1 MSSVSL
7 INSATDI
14 PGEISLEA
22 EGMDPGETGGANSA
36 ALVRALAKATTA
48 GGGSVTLLKPGTYA
62 VTADTFTPPS
72 NTEFRIGPNVKFS
85 IAGVTVPLTSLASI
99 TTPRPTNVS
108 GASRALL
115 VGDSMAY
122 FTWVQATTA
131 TGVVDNGDGTATITF
146 PGSHNF
152 VVGDPIAVNTAPDR
166 KFNVMDG
173 VVTAR
178 VNSGTFSATY
188 TLGGRT
194 SSVTSATPLAF
205 YQRFTNPQA
214 WFPWLEFLLGQKYV
228 MTMCAAGGADISQAL
243 DLLYKT
249 SPGLYD
255 ECFINIGTNDIYA
268 RGNTFAQVQTDF
280 IKLINAARLYS
291 QNLTVLLIP
300 PRMNTSFGWTAGKR
314 DIHLQINRWL
324 WDYCRTLGITPV
336 DTFRSVAN
344 ALTYI
349 DAVSGEAD
357 PTTNFNSSDGVHPSN
372 LGGIAI
378 ATDVYNAVKNR
389 FGGGTGFKISHAKI
403 ATGTGSFNLL
413 ANSGF
418 TGTGGTKTAGTG
430 SITGNVPDSWTLENT
445 SGSPALTTTISAR
458 TVASDGDAYGNNF
471 QIACVYGGAGT
482 NIYRLINTS
491 SIHASVTAGQSYKLR
506 IPVTLTSVTGMTGIE
521 LVVFGSAGGGGNP
534 SAYALQGTAQVIT
547 QNLTGVLETPAWKA
561 PASGLTSLLCF
572 LRVYH
577 SSGGSTLVV
586 NKPEFVPVV

>member
-1 MSSVSL
+1 MGALIVGSNGDGLRSLSLTPNDPNAANSNTTAIQAALNAGGTVQILGAGTYYVLGDNFNTAANPEVVIAPGVQFSFGGAVGPLVSL
-7 INSATDI
+7 TNSLI
-14 PGEISLEA
+14 R
-22 EGMDPGETGGANSA
+22 NK
-36 ALVRALAKATTA
+36 V
-48 GGGSVTLLKPGTYA
+48 
-62 VTADTFTPPS
+62 
-72 NTEFRIGPNVKFS
+72 
-85 IAGVTVPLTSLASI
+85 
-99 TTPRPTNVS
+99 NVS

-115 VGDSMAY
+115 IGDSMAY

-146 PGSHNF
+146 SGSHSF

-178 VNSGTFSATY
+178 VNSGTFTATY

-194 SSVTSATPLAF
+194 SSVTSATPTAF
-205 YQRFTNPQA
+205 YPRFTNPQA
-214 WFPWLEFLLGQKYV
+214 WYPWLELLLGQKYAL
-228 MTMCAAGGADISQAL
+228 TMCAAGGADTAQAL
-243 DLLYKT
+243 DLLSQTPKAQ
-249 SPGLYD
+249 YD

-268 RGNTFAQVQTDF
+268 RGNTFAQVQTGL

-291 QNLTVLLIP
+291 ANVTVLLIP
-300 PRMNTSFGWTAGKR
+300 PRANTSAAWSAGKR

-349 DAVSGEAD
+349 DAASVEAD
-357 PTTNFNSSDGVHPSN
+357 PTANFNSSDGVHQSN

-378 ATDVYNAVKNR
+378 VTDLYNGVKNR
-389 FGGGTGFKISHAKI
+389 FGGGTGFQFSHAKL

-413 ANSGF
+413 TNPGF
-418 TGTGGTKTAGTG
+418 TGTGGTKTIGTG
-430 SITGNVPDSWTLENT
+430 TITGNVPDSWTLENT
-445 SGSPALTTTISAR
+445 SGSPALTTTIAAR
-458 TVASDGDAYGNNF
+458 SVASNGDAYGNNL

-482 NIYRLINTS
+482 NIYRLINTT
-491 SIHASVTAGQSYKLR
+491 SIHGSVTAGQSYKLR
-506 IPVTLTSVTGMTGIE
+506 LQVSLTSVTGLTGIE

-534 SAYALQGTAQVIT
+534 SAYALQGTAQVIA
-547 QNLTGVLETPAWKA
+547 QNLSGALETPPWTA
-561 PASGLTSLLCF
+561 PASGLTSLLVF

-586 NKPEFVPVV
+586 SKPEFVPVV

>member
-1 MSSVSL
+1 MSASIYGSRGDGAQVLSL
-7 INSATDI
+7 TAN
-14 PGEISLEA
+14 
-22 EGMDPGETGGANSA
+22 DPNAANA
-36 ALVRALAKATTA
+36 NTTA
-48 GGGSVTLLKPGTYA
+48 IQSALNSGGTITILAAGTYY
-62 VTADTFTPPS
+62 VLGDNFSVPS
-72 NTEFRIGPNVKFS
+72 NTEVVLAPGVLFNVGG
-85 IAGVTVPLTSLASI
+85 AVVPLVSLTGAL
-99 TTPRPTNVS
+99 TKNKVNVS

-115 VGDSMAY
+115 IGDSMAY

-131 TGVVDNGDGTATITF
+131 TGVVDNGNGTATITF
-146 PGSHNF
+146 SGSHNF
-152 VVGDPIAVNTAPDR
+152 VVGDPIAVNAAPEQ

-178 VNSGTFSATY
+178 VNSGTFTATY

-194 SSVTSATPLAF
+194 SSVTSATPAAF
-205 YQRFTNPQA
+205 YPRFTNPQA
-214 WFPWLEFLLGQKYV
+214 WFPWLEFFLGQKYAL
-228 MTMCAAGGADISQAL
+228 TMCAAGGADTAQAL
-243 DLLYKT
+243 DLLNQTQKAQ
-249 SPGLYD
+249 YD

-268 RGNTFAQVQTDF
+268 RGNTFAQVQAGL

-291 QNLTVLLIP
+291 PNVTVLLIP
-300 PRMNTSFGWTAGKR
+300 PRSNTSTGWSAGKR

-349 DAVSGEAD
+349 DAASVEAD
-357 PTTNFNSSDGVHPSN
+357 PTANFNIADGVHQSN
-372 LGGIAI
+372 IGGVAI

-389 FGGGTGFKISHAKI
+389 FGGGTGFKMSHAKI

-413 ANSGF
+413 PNSGF
-418 TGTGGTKTAGTG
+418 TGTGGTKTVGSG

-445 SGSPALTTTISAR
+445 AGSPALTTTISAR
-458 TVASDGDAYGNNF
+458 SVASGGDAYGNNL

-482 NIYRLINTS
+482 NTYRLINTS
-491 SIHASVTAGQSYKLR
+491 SIHASVTAGQSYKFR
-506 IPVTLTSVTGMTGIE
+506 VPVTLTSVTGMTGLE

-534 SAYALQGTAQVIT
+534 SAYAMQGTAQVLA
-547 QNLTGVLETPAWKA
+547 QNLSGVLETPAWKA
-561 PASGLTSLLCF
+561 PDSGLTSLLCF

-586 NKPEFVPVV
+586 NKPEFVPVVS

>member
-1 MSSVSL
+1 MGALIVGSNGDGLRSLSLTPNDPNAANSNTTAIQAALNAGGTVQILGAGTYYVLGDNFNTAANPEVVIAPGVQFSFGGAVGPLVSL
-7 INSATDI
+7 TNSLI
-14 PGEISLEA
+14 R
-22 EGMDPGETGGANSA
+22 NK
-36 ALVRALAKATTA
+36 V
-48 GGGSVTLLKPGTYA
+48 
-62 VTADTFTPPS
+62 
-72 NTEFRIGPNVKFS
+72 
-85 IAGVTVPLTSLASI
+85 
-99 TTPRPTNVS
+99 NVS

-115 VGDSMAY
+115 IGDSMAY

-146 PGSHNF
+146 SGSHSF
-152 VVGDPIAVNTAPDR
+152 VVGDPIAVNAAPDR

-178 VNSGTFSATY
+178 VNSGTFTATY

-194 SSVTSATPLAF
+194 SSVTSATPTAF
-205 YQRFTNPQA
+205 YPRFTNPQA
-214 WFPWLEFLLGQKYV
+214 WYPWLELLLGQKYAL
-228 MTMCAAGGADISQAL
+228 TMCAAGGADTAQAL
-243 DLLYKT
+243 DLLSQTPKAQ
-249 SPGLYD
+249 YD

-268 RGNTFAQVQTDF
+268 RGNTFAQVQTGL

-291 QNLTVLLIP
+291 ASVTVLLIP
-300 PRMNTSFGWTAGKR
+300 PRANTSAAWSAGKR

-349 DAVSGEAD
+349 DAASVEAD
-357 PTTNFNSSDGVHPSN
+357 PTANFNSSDGVHSSN

-389 FGGGTGFKISHAKI
+389 FGGGTGFKFSHAKL

-413 ANSGF
+413 TNPGF
-418 TGTGGTKTAGTG
+418 TGTGGTKTIGTG
-430 SITGNVPDSWTLENT
+430 TITGNVPDSWTLENT
-445 SGSPALTTTISAR
+445 SGSPALTTTIAAR
-458 TVASDGDAYGNNF
+458 SVASDGDAYGNNF

-482 NIYRLINTS
+482 NIYRLINTT
-491 SIHASVTAGQSYKLR
+491 SIHGSVTAGQSYKLR
-506 IPVTLTSVTGMTGIE
+506 LQVSLTSVTGLTGIE

-534 SAYALQGTAQVIT
+534 SAYALQGTAQVIA
-547 QNLTGVLETPAWKA
+547 QNLSGALETPPWTA
-561 PASGLTSLLCF
+561 PASGLTSLLVF

-586 NKPEFVPVV
+586 SKPEFVPVV